1 MRFHRAMATLEPQKY
16 VIAGTVGTE
25 KILLVSGRLVR
36 IFCVDVKFQN
46 LLIPQFYHQGY
57 FLPFHP

>member
-25 KILLVSGRLVR
+25 NIPLISGRLVN
-36 IFCVDVKFQN
+36 FA
-46 LLIPQFYHQGY
+46 
-57 FLPFHP
+57 FLRQMRNFSL